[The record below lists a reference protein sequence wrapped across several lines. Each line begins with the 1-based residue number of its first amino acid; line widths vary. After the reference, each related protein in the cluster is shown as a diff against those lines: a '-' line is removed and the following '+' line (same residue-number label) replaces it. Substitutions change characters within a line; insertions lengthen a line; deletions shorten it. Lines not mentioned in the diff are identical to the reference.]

1 MKHDFIDKHSGLD
14 SAIHRLDP
22 RLKLLLTFLFL
33 TLVSAT
39 ANIKL
44 FPLYF
49 LVVILLMV
57 FSKVPAGFYF
67 KKLLLVTPLALI
79 LALFIFFSYFFQERL
94 SFSWATLSTYYPIYD
109 RLISMIAKI
118 YISFMAITVMISCT
132 HFNDLLWGLRKF
144 HLPMVVTTLSRLV
157 YTYTFVFIDELH
169 RTLRA
174 YHSRTPVR
182 RISRMKVYGHIAG
195 AILLRSIDRSDYIY
209 KAMISRGFDGNFPD
223 GNSNRL
229 KMGDLYA
236 ALMFATI
243 VVTAI
248 FFWNI

>member
-1 MKHDFIDKHSGLD
+1 MKHDFIDKHSSLD
-14 SAIHRLDP
+14 SVIHHLDP

-39 ANIKL
+39 TNIKL

-49 LVVILLMV
+49 LVVFLLMV
-57 FSKVPAGFYF
+57 ISKVPAGFYL
-67 KKLLLVTPLALI
+67 KKLLLVTPVAILLAV
-79 LALFIFFSYFFQERL
+79 FIFFSYFFQQGL
-94 SFSWATLSTYYPIYD
+94 SFSWATFSAYHPVYD
-109 RLISMIAKI
+109 RLIAMIAKI
-118 YISFMAITVMISCT
+118 YISFMAITVMISST
-132 HFNDLLWGLRKF
+132 RFNDLLWGLRKF

-157 YTYTFVFIDELH
+157 YTYAFVFIDELH

-236 ALMFATI
+236 ALLFIAI
-243 VVTAI
+243 AVTAI
-248 FFWNI
+248 IFRNV